1 MMQGDDK
8 VWVVK
13 IGGSLF
19 AYAGLAD
26 WLRVLATNGGGRI
39 VIVPGGGPFAD
50 QVRFAQA
57 HWRFPDSAGHEMA
70 LLAMEQFGLM
80 LCGLQSGLSP
90 AASKSVLRGV
100 LRQGGVAVWMP
111 GAMVRAQAGIAANW
125 EMTSDSLSAWLAGQL
140 SAEALILVK
149 SATVNGP
156 VSTAVAL
163 AQQGL
168 VDPLFPAVTAGA
180 GFSVRILQRDQSAA
194 MQAMLAANVLSGAVV
209 LPEAAHSPA
218 SARPVSGRVAAAP
231 AC

>member
-1 MMQGDDK
+1 MQNDGK

-19 AYAGLAD
+19 SYAGLAD
-26 WLRVLATNGGGRI
+26 WLRVLAANGGGRT

-57 HWRFPDSAGHEMA
+57 RWRFPDSAGHEMA
-70 LLAMEQFGLM
+70 LLAMEQFGMM

-90 AASKSVLRGV
+90 AANKSSLCSV

-111 GAMVRAQAGIAANW
+111 GTMVRAQAGIAANW

-149 SATVNGP
+149 SATMHGSD
-156 VSTAVAL
+156 STASAL

-168 VDPLFPAVTAGA
+168 VDPLFSAVTAGA
-180 GFSVRILQRDQSAA
+180 RFSVRILHRDQPAT
-194 MQAMLAANVLSGAVV
+194 MQAMLATNVLSGAVV
-209 LPEAAHSPA
+209 LPEGAPILA
-218 SARPVSGRVAAAP
+218 SASPVSGSVAAAS
-231 AC
+231 AG

>member
-1 MMQGDDK
+1 MQNDDK

-19 AYAGLAD
+19 SYAGLAD
-26 WLRVLATNGGGRI
+26 WLRVLAAHGGGRT

-57 HWRFPDSAGHEMA
+57 RWHFPDSAGHEMA
-70 LLAMEQFGLM
+70 LLAMEQFGMM

-90 AASKSVLRGV
+90 AANKASLRNV

-149 SATVNGP
+149 SAALNGP
-156 VSTAVAL
+156 VLTASTL

-168 VDPLFPAVTAGA
+168 VDPLFSAVTAGA
-180 GFSVRILQRDQSAA
+180 RFSLRILHRDQSATL
-194 MQAMLAANVLSGAVV
+194 QAMLASNILSGTVV
-209 LPEAAHSPA
+209 LPEAAHSLA
-218 SARPVSGRVAAAP
+218 SASPVPGSVAAAS
-231 AC
+231 AW